1 MGIKK
6 DKLFRLGQK
15 LLPLKAKQLL
25 VRYNIV
31 KDAANIK
38 ALVRDDADI
47 LEFWLDG
54 FHDDG
59 LEKPFKHIMKLYDMY
74 LKDDPNW
81 HFIYE
86 GHYALIRCSYK
97 YVPALVEYFNKY
109 NIESKPPVWWQEGTH
124 VTTTYKEIFTE
135 IFHWTSVLA
144 IKMAKNEEED
154 FYIQQ
159 SADRLIHVFLLQA
172 IYLADI
178 NGSLDGLVKA
188 GYGVMYWEANIMSNL
203 AKYRTYHIGTI
214 DGHNALKAHWDEIR
228 AKKEAEECQDEK
240 DV

>member
-1 MGIKK
+1 MGTKK
-6 DKLFRLGQK
+6 NKLLRLGQK
-15 LLPLKAKQLL
+15 LLPPKAKRLL
-25 VRYNIV
+25 VKYNIIKGMDTIQSLV
-31 KDAANIK
+31 FKD
-38 ALVRDDADI
+38 DDV

-97 YVPALVEYFNKY
+97 YVPALVEYFNEH
-109 NIESKPPVWWQEGTH
+109 NIKANAPVWWQESTH
-124 VTTTYKEIFTE
+124 VTTTYQPIYKE

-144 IKMAKNEEED
+144 IQMAKNEEEN
-154 FYIQQ
+154 FHIGIA
-159 SADRLIHVFLLQA
+159 ADRMVHIFLLQA
-172 IYLADI
+172 IYLAEL
-178 NGSLDGLVKA
+178 NGELDRYRKSGLNI
-188 GYGVMYWEANIMSNL
+188 MYWEASHMADITQH
-203 AKYRTYHIGTI
+203 RTYHIGTI
-214 DGHNALKAHWDEIR
+214 AGHNALKAHWDEIR